1 MELVTMQRVTLF
13 LVGVPLGLVVGLVFF
28 GGLWWTTQRLALT
41 RRPGLL
47 LTTSLFVRLATLAVC
62 LVVVARFDGAALIG
76 VLGGLIATRIVMTRA
91 ASQDRL
97 WSFPMNAQPP
107 NVGT

>member
-1 MELVTMQRVTLF
+1 MQLMTLF
-13 LVGVPLGLVVGLVFF
+13 VVGLVIGLAAGLVFF

-47 LTTSLFVRLATLAVC
+47 LTTSLISRLGVLTVC
-62 LVVVARFDGAALIG
+62 LVIVARFDGAALIG
-76 VLGGLIATRIVMTRA
+76 ALCGLVVTRITMTRA

-97 WSFPMNAQPP
+97 WSFPMNAPPP
-107 NVGT
+107 NAGT